1 MQRPASSQAGFER
14 VRVLVT
20 RPETTADN
28 TLRRLALAGH
38 ETLLLP
44 LSEAEHLP
52 IRATALA
59 TSSVVATSAE
69 AFRALR
75 HSPDALSSLTSL
87 PVYCVGAA
95 TAGAAVDLGFSPV
108 RVGPG
113 DAAGLAELI
122 LRDRGR
128 QTGILL
134 YLAGTPRLPELE
146 TRMTVAGVP
155 LQVRLVYRMRPVV
168 RAPGEFSAH
177 VKAFHPEAVL
187 FYSRE
192 AARQFFSEIAP
203 AMLADSVRILC
214 LGPRIADA
222 VPPGCRHVEI
232 AVRPDEDAL
241 LALIDA

>member
-1 MQRPASSQAGFER
+1 M
-14 VRVLVT
+14 RVLVT
-20 RPETTADN
+20 RPETTADR

-38 ETLLLP
+38 DTLLLP

-52 IRATALA
+52 IRAGPLSASA
-59 TSSVVATSAE
+59 VVATSAE

-75 HSPDALSSLTSL
+75 HSPEALPSLVSL
-87 PVYCVGAA
+87 PVYCVGDA
-95 TAGAAVDLGFSPV
+95 TAEAALDLGFSQV

-122 LRDRGR
+122 LHDRGAA
-128 QTGILL
+128 TGILL
-134 YLAGTPRLPELE
+134 YLAGTPRLPQLE

-168 RAPGEFSAH
+168 RPPGAFSAQ
-177 VKAFHPEAVL
+177 VRAFSPDAVL

-192 AARQFFSEIAP
+192 AARQFFFEVAP
-203 AMLADSVRILC
+203 AMLADAVRILC

-232 AVRPDEDAL
+232 APRPDEDAL
-241 LALIDA
+241 LTLLDA

>member
-1 MQRPASSQAGFER
+1 M
-14 VRVLVT
+14 RVLVT
-20 RPETTADN
+20 RPETTADT

-52 IRATALA
+52 IRATALTA
-59 TSSVVATSAE
+59 SAVVATSAE

-75 HSPDALSSLTSL
+75 QSPDALPSLTSL
-87 PVYCVGAA
+87 PVYCVGSA
-95 TAGAAVDLGFSPV
+95 TAEAALDLGFSHV

-122 LRDRGR
+122 LRDRGT
-128 QTGILL
+128 QTGLLL
-134 YLAGTPRLPELE
+134 YLAGTPRLPDLE

-155 LQVRLVYRMRPVV
+155 MQVRLVYRMRPVV
-168 RAPGEFSAH
+168 RLPGEFSAR
-177 VKAFHPEAVL
+177 VQAFGPEAVL

-203 AMLADSVRILC
+203 AMLGDTVRILC

-232 AVRPDEDAL
+232 GPRPDENAL
-241 LALIDA
+241 LALLDA

>member
-1 MQRPASSQAGFER
+1 MRRPVSSQAGRER

-52 IRATALA
+52 IRATALTA
-59 TSSVVATSAE
+59 SGVVATSAE

-75 HSPDALSSLTSL
+75 QSPDALPSLVPL
-87 PVYCVGAA
+87 PVYCVGTA
-95 TAGAAVDLGFSPV
+95 TAEAAFDLGFSQV

-122 LRDRGR
+122 LRDRYG

-134 YLAGTPRLPELE
+134 YLAGTPRLPDLE

-168 RAPGEFSAH
+168 RPPGELSARLR
-177 VKAFHPEAVL
+177 AFDPQAVL

-192 AARQFFSEIAP
+192 AARQFFSDIAP
-203 AMLADSVRILC
+203 AMLADTVRILC

-232 AVRPDEDAL
+232 APRPDEDAL
-241 LALIDA
+241 LALLDA

>member
-1 MQRPASSQAGFER
+1 M
-14 VRVLVT
+14 RVLVT
-20 RPETTADN
+20 RPETTADT

-59 TSSVVATSAE
+59 VSSVVATSAE

-75 HSPDALSSLTSL
+75 QSSDALPSLTRL
-87 PVYCVGAA
+87 PVYCVGSA
-95 TAGAAVDLGFSPV
+95 TAEAAVDLGFSQV

-122 LRDRGR
+122 LRDRSGGE
-128 QTGILL
+128 TGLLL

-168 RAPGEFSAH
+168 RALGEYSAR
-177 VKAFHPEAVL
+177 VKAFDPDAVL

-203 AMLADSVRILC
+203 AMLADTVRILC

-232 AVRPDEDAL
+232 APRPDEDAL

>member
-1 MQRPASSQAGFER
+1 M
-14 VRVLVT
+14 RVLVT
-20 RPETTADN
+20 RPETTADK

-38 ETLLLP
+38 KTLLLP

-59 TSSVVATSAE
+59 ASAVVATSAE

-75 HSPDALSSLTSL
+75 QSPQALSSLASL
-87 PVYCVGAA
+87 PVYCVGDA
-95 TAGAAVDLGFSPV
+95 TAEAALDLGFSRV

-113 DAAGLAELI
+113 AAAGLAELI
-122 LRDRGR
+122 VRDRASA
-128 QTGILL
+128 TGILL

-168 RAPGEFSAH
+168 RPPGAFSAQVH
-177 VKAFHPEAVL
+177 AFSPEAVL

-192 AARQFFSEIAP
+192 AARQFFSDIAP
-203 AMLADSVRILC
+203 AMLSATVRILC

-232 AVRPDEDAL
+232 ASSPDEDTL
-241 LALIDA
+241 LALLDA